1 MADTLSVS
9 IAENVATVTL
19 TKPTM
24 PPAFFA
30 ECEEAF
36 QDLSALPRLRA
47 VLVRSDAKAFSYG
60 LDLSAAFQEHA
71 ALLTTAAGAA
81 ARAELLA
88 LIRRFQ
94 RAFNAIAACPVPVV
108 AAIHGAC
115 IGGGVDLASA
125 CDVRLASTDATF
137 SVRETKMAI
146 VADLGSLQRLPAIIG
161 KGHTRELAFTGKTIG
176 ADRARAIGLLND
188 VLPDKDA
195 LFGAA
200 HALVREIADNPPL
213 TVRGVKDVL
222 DFGEGKTVAEGL
234 AYVAAYIAAFLASE
248 DLGEAVTAFMEKRA
262 AKFSGR

>member
-9 IAENVATVTL
+9 IAEHVATVTL

-24 PPAFFA
+24 PPAFFT

-36 QDLSALPRLRA
+36 QKLSTLPSLRA

-81 ARAELLA
+81 TRAELLA

-125 CDVRLASTDATF
+125 CDVRLASSDATF
-137 SVRETKMAI
+137 SVRETKVAI

-161 KGHTRELAFTGKTIG
+161 KGHTRELAFTAKTIG
-176 ADRARAIGLLND
+176 ADRARVIGFVND

-195 LFGAA
+195 LLGAA
-200 HALVREIADNPPL
+200 EALVREIADNPPL

-234 AYVAAYIAAFLASE
+234 AYVAAYNAAFLASE
-248 DLGEAVTAFMEKRA
+248 DLGEAVTAFMQKRA